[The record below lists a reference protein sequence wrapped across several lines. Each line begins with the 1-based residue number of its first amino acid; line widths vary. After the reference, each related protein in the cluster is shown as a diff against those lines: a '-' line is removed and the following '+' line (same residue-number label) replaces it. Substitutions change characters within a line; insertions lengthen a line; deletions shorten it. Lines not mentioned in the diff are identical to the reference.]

1 MTLSRSIPR
10 PFHEAIESFATY
22 LKTNFSSTIAA
33 NPEDQLKGP
42 VQDLV
47 ASVRSRIVTR
57 SEAQVEDLAGRPDIG
72 VEVNGLLCG
81 YIELKAPGK
90 GAKVSRLRGADK
102 VQWEKFKAIPNI
114 IYTDGSEWGL
124 YRSSELVSPI
134 IKFKGDVT
142 VDGRDALRDEQTA
155 ELHTLLLDFLNWRP
169 IPPSSPQALANVLA
183 PLCRLLRQ
191 DVLSAVQSSTSNLA
205 QLANEWRTYL
215 FPDADDAKFADAY
228 AQTLTYAL
236 LLARL
241 NGETHLTTE
250 SAAAA
255 LDSGH
260 GLLAQTLR
268 VLTQP
273 GARSEI
279 STSVDLLERL
289 IGAVEP
295 VKLEKRGDPW
305 LYFYEDFLS
314 IYDQQLR
321 KDYGVY
327 YTPVQVIGAQVRLV
341 SQLLED
347 RFSKTLSYA
356 DEGVVFL
363 DPGAGTAAYPLGAIH
378 YALKKVSARFGE
390 GLVAA
395 RATECANNFHAFE
408 ILVGPYA
415 VAHLRLTQIITDY
428 EGTIPPE
435 GIRVFL
441 TDTLESPYA
450 DPPQPNL
457 FARKLTE
464 EHRRAQQVKNHTKV
478 LVCMGNPPYDRE
490 EREVDADESVQ
501 RKGGWVRF
509 GDPGKP
515 EEKPILQDF
524 TEPATSAGA
533 GVHIKNLY
541 NDYVYFWRWALWK
554 LFENPEASGPGII
567 SFITASSYLR
577 GPGFVGMR
585 QRMREAFDDLWIIDL
600 EGDNRGA
607 RKTQN
612 VFAITTPVAIA
623 IGGDTANPTRAQPRQ
638 CAIPK

>member
-1 MTLSRSIPR
+1 MSR
-10 PFHEAIESFATY
+10 Y
-22 LKTNFSSTIAA
+22 
-33 NPEDQLKGP
+33 KG
-42 VQDLV
+42 
-47 ASVRSRIVTR
+47 S
-57 SEAQVEDLAGRPDIG
+57 
-72 VEVNGLLCG
+72 
-81 YIELKAPGK
+81 
-90 GAKVSRLRGADK
+90 DK
-102 VQWEKFKAIPNI
+102 IQWEKFKAIPNI

-124 YRSSELVSPI
+124 YRSGVRVSEVV
-134 IKFKGDVT
+134 KFQGDVT
-142 VDGRDALRDEQTA
+142 VDGIDAIQAHETA
-155 ELHTLLLDFLNWRP
+155 QLHTLLLDFLNWQP
-169 IPPSSPQALANVLA
+169 IAPASAQALAKVLA
-183 PLCRLLRQ
+183 PLCRLLRE
-191 DVLSAVQSSTSNLA
+191 DVLTAVEDPNSNLA
-205 QLANEWRTYL
+205 QLGNEWRIYL

-241 NGETHLTTE
+241 NGETNLTTE
-250 SAAAA
+250 TAAAA

-273 GARSEI
+273 EARAEI
-279 STSVDLLERL
+279 STSVDLLERV
-289 IGAVEP
+289 IGAIEP

-314 IYDQQLR
+314 IYDPKLR
-321 KDYGVY
+321 RDYGVY

-341 SQLLED
+341 SQLLEE
-347 RFSKTLSYA
+347 RFGKSLSYA
-356 DEGVVFL
+356 DDGVIFL

-378 YALKKVSARFGE
+378 FALEKASARFGE
-390 GLVAA
+390 GMVAA
-395 RATECANNFHAFE
+395 RSSECANNFHGFE

-415 VAHLRLTQIITDY
+415 VAHLRLTQVISDY
-428 EGTIPPE
+428 GGTLPSD

-450 DPPQPNL
+450 EPPQPNL
-457 FARKLTE
+457 FARRLTE
-464 EHRRAQQVKNHTKV
+464 EHRRAQRVKSHTRV

-490 EREVDADESVQ
+490 ERDADADETVQ
-501 RKGGWVRF
+501 RKGGWVRH

-515 EEKPILQDF
+515 EERPILQDF
-524 TEPATSAGA
+524 IEPATHAGA
-533 GVHIKNLY
+533 GVHVKNLY

-554 LFENPEASGPGII
+554 LFENPEANGPGII

-585 QRMREAFDDLWIIDL
+585 QKMRESFDELWIIDL

-607 RKTQN
+607 RKTPN

-623 IGGDTANPTRAQPRQ
+623 IGVRFGDPNPQEPAAVRYTKITGTREEKFDRLSR
-638 CAIPK
+638 INGFTDL